1 MENTNALPIN
11 GLPTTVEYA
20 SDLGLPPGYFPREVA
35 YRDAVYAYSHSVYA
49 NGEDD
54 APTDIYYT
62 NGVLNLV
69 ILND

>member
-1 MENTNALPIN
+1 MET
-11 GLPTTVEYA
+11 PTHVEYA
-20 SDLGLPPGYFPREVA
+20 SDLGLPPGYFPREIA
-35 YRDAVYAYSHSVYA
+35 YRGSVYTYSHSVYA

-62 NGVLNLV
+62 NGAMILV